1 MQTDSID
8 VSTPRLDRATGM
20 NARLPS
26 HIEAKAL
33 LRLAQARGGF
43 GMLLHRGDLEQGAI
57 LLVLRTNAGESR
69 VCERLPQIT
78 GSADWALVNPKNIQT
93 DQDLNEYLIRRVA
106 QDPDLWTIELT
117 VPEVERFV
125 SDMSS

>member
-1 MQTDSID
+1 
-8 VSTPRLDRATGM
+8 M

-33 LRLAQARGGF
+33 LRLAQSRGGF
-43 GMLLHRGDLEQGAI
+43 SMLLHRGDREQGAI
-57 LLVLRTNAGESR
+57 LLVIRSFSGSLS
-69 VCERLPQIT
+69 VCERLPQAV
-78 GSADWALVNPKNIQT
+78 GPAQWAIVKPKDSET
-93 DQDLNEYLIRRVA
+93 DQDLNEYLMRRVA

-125 SDMSS
+125 SDLPTST